1 MKRLLSAAGVLIMS
15 ATIINAQEGT
25 PRGEIG
31 LTYSFFQR
39 NNEQM
44 TNSFNQN
51 GGSGYFE
58 LNLNKTIGVVADLG
72 GYGGGPDRRTF
83 TYLFGPRLNFRTS
96 RITPYVQFLFGGA
109 DEWGVINQ
117 AGVSTTQNGFAMAAG
132 GGIDINISR
141 HFAIKPVQLEYLMTQ
156 VPQLASNLN
165 SVQNNL
171 RYSAGIVYRFG
182 ER

>member
-1 MKRLLSAAGVLIMS
+1 MKRLLSSVGVLVIS
-15 ATIINAQEGT
+15 ATFINAQEGT
-25 PRGEIG
+25 PKGEVG
-31 LTYSFFQR
+31 LTYSFFHR

-44 TNSFNQN
+44 TNSYSQN

-58 LNLNKTIGVVADLG
+58 LNANKTIGLVADLG
-72 GYGGGPDRRTF
+72 GYDGGPDRRTF

-96 RITPYVQFLFGGA
+96 RITPYVQFLLGGA
-109 DEWGVINQ
+109 HEWGVINQ
-117 AGVSTTQNGFAMAAG
+117 AGISSAQNGFALAAG
-132 GGIDINISR
+132 GGIDINIGH
-141 HFAIKPVQLEYLMTQ
+141 HFAVKPVQLEYVMTQ
-156 VPQLASNLN
+156 VPQWASNLN